1 MKKILIVCL
10 LAMMSSSISVY
21 AQKYALIDMDYI
33 LKQIPQYE
41 MANEQL
47 DQMSQRWQQEVE
59 KITKEAETMYK
70 QYQADMV
77 FLTAEQKTSREE
89 AILKKEKEAQDLRN
103 KYFGPEGE
111 LYKKRDALVGHI
123 QDDIY
128 NAVKAVAEKN
138 SYAMVI
144 DRSSAE
150 SIIFASPKIDISNEG
165 IRKNTH
171 AIVTRAKVI
180 AIRSGLR
187 ILIPSILS

>member
-1 MKKILIVCL
+1 MKKMLLVCL
-10 LAMMSSSISVY
+10 MAIMCSMSAF

-33 LKQIPQYE
+33 LKKIPQYE

-47 DQMSQRWQQEVE
+47 EQISKRWQSEVE
-59 KITKEAETMYK
+59 ALASEAETMYK

-77 FLTAEQKTSREE
+77 FLTADQKTAREN
-89 AILKKEKEAQDLRN
+89 AIVAKEKEVQDLRL

-111 LYKKRDALVGHI
+111 LYQKRNSLVGHI

-128 NAVKAVAEKN
+128 NAVKEIAEKN

-150 SIIFASPKIDISNEG
+150 SIIFASPKIDISKE
-165 IRKNTH
+165 
-171 AIVTRAKVI
+171 V
-180 AIRSGLR
+180 
-187 ILIPSILS
+187 LSKLGY